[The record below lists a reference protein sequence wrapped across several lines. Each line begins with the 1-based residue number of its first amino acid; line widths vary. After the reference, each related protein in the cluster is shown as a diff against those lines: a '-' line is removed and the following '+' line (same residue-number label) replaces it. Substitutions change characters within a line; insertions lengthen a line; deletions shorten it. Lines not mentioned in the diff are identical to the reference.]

1 MTPNYIALIVCHAGV
16 LENATA
22 RSVTTSNSNI
32 LVSNGMLSCIV
43 SLYVILLASKMCSPL
58 KFRKS
63 SMQIPDRKNFQKITL
78 GKLFQYEEI

>member
-43 SLYVILLASKMCSPL
+43 S
-58 KFRKS
+58 
-63 SMQIPDRKNFQKITL
+63 
-78 GKLFQYEEI
+78 